1 MQTFS
6 QERQKLVV
14 QSIVNLNLPIFL
26 QMNEQVGLI
35 IFFLP
40 LHDQMVW
47 ICLCLTAET
56 SCSNAAELST
66 YEHNLGKSDA
76 WNM

>member
-1 MQTFS
+1 MQLLFKRLTRKILRGCLPVKRCQAGNLMQTFS

-35 IFFLP
+35 IFLF
-40 LHDQMVW
+40 
-47 ICLCLTAET
+47 T
-56 SCSNAAELST
+56 ST
-66 YEHNLGKSDA
+66 
-76 WNM
+76 